1 MFRDV
6 SRNNRLVMLA
16 LFIWGLGEGL
26 WYYNFRQ
33 IYLTQLGATELQ
45 VGMALAIESVV
56 RALLPIPAG
65 YLSDRIG
72 ARHVMVFSWVVGIA
86 GPLIGALAH
95 TWQAFIPALAVYAM
109 SAFSVPAISAY
120 ALENLPASAG
130 NGSRDR
136 VLTTIYAVYPLGLIV
151 SPALGGV
158 LADAYGIR
166 TLLWISVAVFV
177 ISTAVV
183 MLTGIP
189 EIVHHSSNE
198 SARDLLRNRRFMQL
212 MGYFMLVFAV
222 TYLGYQ
228 LLPNFMQEV
237 RGLSLTRIGLLFSIG
252 SAGTALIN
260 LAAGRIHP
268 RWNFPAVLAVYGLA
282 MAGLWLSAAPPV
294 VMVAF
299 FATGAIMVT
308 RTLATARAAE
318 VVSARNRGLA
328 FGIIETAL
336 SIALAVSAWGAGGL
350 YALTAGHDLPLVVS
364 LAATPLMIG
373 MWFMIRN
380 RMPAPVRD
388 DRQLVASDVSLD

>member
-26 WYYNFRQ
+26 WYFNFRQ
-33 IYLTQLGATELQ
+33 IYLVELGATEVQ

-56 RALLPIPAG
+56 RALLPVPAG
-65 YLSDRIG
+65 YISDRIG
-72 ARHVMVFSWVVGIA
+72 ARNVMVFSWILGVI
-86 GPLIGALAH
+86 GPPIGALAH
-95 TWQAFIPALAVYAM
+95 TWQAFIPALVVYAM
-109 SAFSVPAISAY
+109 SAFAVPSISAY

-130 NGSRDR
+130 DGARGR
-136 VLTTIYAVYPLGLIV
+136 VLTTVFAVYPAGLIL
-151 SPALGGV
+151 SPALGGL
-158 LADAYGIR
+158 LADAYSIR
-166 TLLWISVAVFV
+166 ALLWISTVFFV
-177 ISTAVV
+177 VSTAVV
-183 MLTGIP
+183 MLTGTP
-189 EIVHHSSNE
+189 EVVQHSSGE
-198 SARDLLRNRRFMQL
+198 SPRDLVRNRRFMRL

-228 LLPNFMQEV
+228 LLPNFLQDV

-252 SAGTALIN
+252 SAGTVLIN
-260 LAAGRIHP
+260 LAAGRIDP

-282 MAGLWLSAAPPV
+282 LAGLWLSAAPMV

-308 RTLATARAAE
+308 RTLATAQAAG
-318 VVSARNRGLA
+318 VVSPRNRGLA

-336 SIALAVSAWGAGGL
+336 SIALAVSAWAAGGL
-350 YALTAGHDLPLVVS
+350 YALTTGHALPLIVS
-364 LAATPLMIG
+364 LAAMPLLIG
-373 MWFMIRN
+373 LWFVIRS

-388 DRQLVASDVSLD
+388 DRPLVAADVSLD